1 MNTTRKFEDPRNL
14 GDKEVLLFVAEILAV
29 LQGVSYNQAARVLN
43 ETKIWIGEG
52 QINTA
57 NLITTESSL
66 NKTSVTPEEFG
77 HIIFVLQ
84 RASMALSASHN
95 LTVTDRPDL
104 PLNECPP
111 YVLDHKKETDAIGDL
126 LLSFGFISTDSDR

>member
-52 QINTA
+52 QINIA

-77 HIIFVLQ
+77 NIIFVLQ

-111 YVLDHKKETDAIGDL
+111 YVLNHKKETDAIGNL
-126 LLSFGFISTDSDR
+126 LLSFGFVSTDSGH

>member
-1 MNTTRKFEDPRNL
+1 MNAFKKFEDPRNL
-14 GDKEVLLFVAEILAV
+14 GDKEVLLLISEILSI

-43 ETKIWIGEG
+43 ETKLWIGEG

-77 HIIFVLQ
+77 HIISVLQ
-84 RASMALSASHN
+84 KASMALSASHN

-111 YVLDHKKETDAIGDL
+111 YVLDHKKETDAIGSL
-126 LLSFGFISTDSDR
+126 LLSFGFVSTDNDH

>member
-14 GDKEVLLFVAEILAV
+14 GDKEVLLLVAEIFAV
-29 LQGVSYNQAARVLN
+29 LQGISYNQATRVLN
-43 ETKIWIGEG
+43 ETKLWIGEG
-52 QINTA
+52 QINTT

-77 HIIFVLQ
+77 HIVGVLQ
-84 RASMALSASHN
+84 KASMALSASHN

-111 YVLDHKKETDAIGDL
+111 YVLNHKKETDAIGSL
-126 LLSFGFISTDSDR
+126 LLSLGFISTDNDH